1 MSSDL
6 FPRHG
11 WCLPVVT
18 GLVLGRLDLAP
29 RGQDACPG
37 HSDFR
42 ALEQLPFGLAGFLC
56 PHNLLT
62 GLVPSL
68 APAPS

>member
-6 FPRHG
+6 SRRHD

-18 GLVLGRLDLAP
+18 GLVLGCLDLAP
-29 RGQDACPG
+29 GGQDACPG

-42 ALEQLPFGLAGFLC
+42 ALGQLPFGLAGFLC

-68 APAPS
+68 APAPR